1 MTQRP
6 AKLKILFVDDEPH
19 ILEGLS
25 QLFDITYDVHTVCC
39 GAEAIEYVRQHP
51 EIAIVVSD
59 QRMPGLKGI
68 DVLKAIKEISPETI
82 RILLTGFAD
91 ADAILDS
98 VNVGEVFR
106 YVKKPWNT
114 EELVALMSL
123 AAATY
128 LDRKKV
134 KAAKGV
140 AASAHAPAPPPD
152 SVSFEQAA
160 LSELQKQQTIEEKF
174 LNKLAQSSGKQV
186 ERAFHSASGKPKI
199 LVVDDEQGVLTALSQ
214 LLSDCYEVLTAKSAD
229 EAMELLKQ
237 DSFMT
242 LLLTDQRMPKKT
254 GTDFLIESREIAP
267 MVPKILITAYTD
279 VEDIIRLINEG
290 QIYRYIQKPWNPEK
304 LRETIAEAID
314 LYLYQVKSKLGEDE
328 QHAPALDGNGSNE
341 HATPAAHANPTLNA
355 LAALSQMA
363 KQKSQS

>member
-6 AKLKILFVDDEPH
+6 AKLKALFVDDEPM

-25 QLFDITYDVHTVCC
+25 QLFDMTYDVYTACS
-39 GAEAIEYVRQHP
+39 GQEAIEYARQLP
-51 EIAIVVSD
+51 DLAIVVSD

-68 DVLKAIKEISPETI
+68 DVLRAIKEISPDTI

-106 YVKKPWNT
+106 YVRKPWNPD
-114 EELVALMSL
+114 ELTALLSL

-128 LDRKKV
+128 LERKKV
-134 KAAKGV
+134 KV
-140 AASAHAPAPPPD
+140 QSQAPASVPTPSEFPPIH
-152 SVSFEQAA
+152 SLA
-160 LSELQKQQTIEEKF
+160 LSELKKQQTIEERFLDRLTKF
-174 LNKLAQSSGKQV
+174 SGSPI
-186 ERAFHSASGKPKI
+186 ERAFHSESGKPKI

-214 LLSDCYEVLTAKSAD
+214 LLSDSYEVFTARSAD
-229 EAMELLKQ
+229 EAMELLRK

-267 MVPKILITAYTD
+267 LVPKILITAYTD

-290 QIYRYIQKPWNPEK
+290 QIYRYIQKPWDPEK
-304 LRETIAEAID
+304 LRATIREAIE
-314 LYLYQVKSKLGEDE
+314 LYLYQVKSKLGEY
-328 QHAPALDGNGSNE
+328 E
-341 HATPAAHANPTLNA
+341 HAQATADDHVAQHTGSSASTTNVLNA
-355 LAALSQMA
+355 LQALSQMV
-363 KQKSQS
+363 KQQSNSPNT

>member
-6 AKLKILFVDDEPH
+6 AKLKALFVDDEPM

-25 QLFDITYDVHTVCC
+25 QLFDMTYDVYTACS
-39 GAEAIEYVRQHP
+39 GQEAIEYARQLP
-51 EIAIVVSD
+51 DLAIVVSD

-68 DVLKAIKEISPETI
+68 DVLRAIKEISPDTI

-106 YVKKPWNT
+106 YVRKPWNPD
-114 EELVALMSL
+114 ELTALLSL

-128 LDRKKV
+128 LERKKV
-134 KAAKGV
+134 KV
-140 AASAHAPAPPPD
+140 QSQAPA
-152 SVSFEQAA
+152 SVPTP
-160 LSELQKQQTIEEKF
+160 SEFPLRK
-174 LNKLAQSSGKQV
+174 
-186 ERAFHSASGKPKI
+186 
-199 LVVDDEQGVLTALSQ
+199 
-214 LLSDCYEVLTAKSAD
+214 
-229 EAMELLKQ
+229 

-267 MVPKILITAYTD
+267 LVPKILITAYTD

-290 QIYRYIQKPWNPEK
+290 QIYRYIQKPWDPEK
-304 LRETIAEAID
+304 LRATIREAIE
-314 LYLYQVKSKLGEDE
+314 LYLYQVKSKLGEY
-328 QHAPALDGNGSNE
+328 E
-341 HATPAAHANPTLNA
+341 HAQPTADDHVAQHTGSSASTTNVLNA
-355 LAALSQMA
+355 LQALSQMV
-363 KQKSQS
+363 KQQSNSPNT